1 MKTKIS
7 MSGMTWIK
15 ARMTINGETIDLKI
29 IISAN
34 SVVLTM
40 ELHGL

>member
-7 MSGMTWIK
+7 MSGIMSIK
-15 ARMTINGETIDLKI
+15 NGMTINGETIDLKI

-34 SVVLTM
+34 SVVLAT